1 MSIMLTILLK
11 AVTGIGMK
19 LLSEKLVMEL
29 IIWAMG
35 KLVKSTKNKWD
46 DELYEMAKSKI
57 D

>member
-29 IIWAMG
+29 IVWAMG

-46 DELYEMAKSKI
+46 DELYDLAKSEL